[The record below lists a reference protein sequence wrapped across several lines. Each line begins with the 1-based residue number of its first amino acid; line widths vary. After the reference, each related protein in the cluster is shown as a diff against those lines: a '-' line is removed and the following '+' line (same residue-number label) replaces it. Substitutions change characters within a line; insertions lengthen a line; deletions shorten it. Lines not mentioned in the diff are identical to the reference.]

1 MEAWL
6 PRCLDSICIESVID
20 NVEVIIVNDGSTDA
34 SLSIAE
40 SYKGRFPKSII
51 VVNKPNGHY
60 GSCVNTG
67 LKIASGKYFR
77 ILDSD
82 DCFDS
87 DSFVDFIA
95 YLRQSDADLVF
106 TNYSRDYASGYR
118 SVMLKNRDLPI
129 ERKEYKLNGC
139 FAINKLEKMF
149 VLPCMTYQTSVLR
162 KSGYK
167 QLEGISHTDSEYC
180 FYPLVAVKSF
190 AFFNIV
196 LYRYTIGREGQ
207 SVGAEL
213 VYKNRGQIYRII
225 QRIIVFLNENETT
238 LDTDVRLLQSRILAH
253 NVLKHYY
260 IIILT
265 HNKNEEDEKRLQ
277 EIDSALKRINNEAYN
292 SLDAVSYLKIL
303 KPVAA
308 WRKKSIYARDSW
320 IFKMLIFVQKIY
332 IKLKYTR

>member
-6 PRCLDSICIESVID
+6 PRCLDSVCIESVID

-40 SYKGRFPKSII
+40 AYKERFPKSII

-60 GSCVNTG
+60 GSCVNAG

-87 DSFVDFIA
+87 GSFVDFIT
-95 YLRQSDADLVF
+95 YLQQSGADLVF

-118 SVMLKNRDLPI
+118 KIMLKNRGFPI
-129 ERKEYKLNGC
+129 EGKEYKLKEC
-139 FAINKLEKMF
+139 FAINELEKMF
-149 VLPCMTYQTSVLR
+149 VMHCMTYQTSVLR

-167 QLEGISHTDSEYC
+167 QLEGISHTDTEYC
-180 FYPLVAVKSF
+180 FYPLTAVKNF
-190 AFFNIV
+190 VFFDLV

-213 VYKNRGQIYRII
+213 AYKNRGQIYLII
-225 QRIIVFLNENETT
+225 QRMIVFLKENEAK
-238 LDTDVRLLQSRILAH
+238 LDTDVYLLQSRILAH

-265 HNKNEEDEKRLQ
+265 HNKNEEDEERLQ
-277 EIDSALKRINNEAYN
+277 EIDSELKKIDNEAYH
-292 SLDAVSYLKIL
+292 SLNAVSYLKIL
-303 KPVAA
+303 KPAA
-308 WRKKSIYARDSW
+308 VWRKKSVYTGDSW
-320 IFKMLIFVQKIY
+320 IFKILVFAQKIY
-332 IKLKYTR
+332 IKLRYAR